1 MKFLEIENKTG
12 KVKLNEVVTRES
24 IGKMIDEIGKLFGA
38 TASAS
43 GADFGEIM
51 NAAENAV
58 DVLEIEINSPG
69 GSVFD
74 GYTIY
79 QEIQSLKDRGVV
91 VNATITGMAASM
103 ASVICM
109 ACNKVSIV
117 AHGRMM
123 IHDAS
128 SGFSGNAEQ
137 MRKQADLLDGI
148 SADIAN
154 IYSSRTGKE
163 VDEIR
168 AMMKKE
174 TWMDAKAT
182 VENGFADEIVK
193 FDKQEKNMTKGIL
206 SRLFPDNDQVSQI
219 EAQII
224 ENDAIRAELVSAQE
238 RISELESSIENHAIV
253 SSNLVE
259 AKAKI
264 SEIEAS
270 IREKDLEIE
279 TLKAEVKAID
289 EKASVKASELLAQS
303 GHPQTVDLNDD
314 SGSCKSLMDQFNELK
329 GADATRFYNKHRK
342 ELLAEQNKLN
352 KNSL

>member
-1 MKFLEIENKTG
+1 MKFLEIENKQG

-24 IGKMIDEIGKLFGA
+24 IGRMIDEIGKLFGA

-58 DVLEIEINSPG
+58 DVLDIEINSPG

-79 QEIQSLKDRGVV
+79 QEIQSLKDRGVI

-117 AHGRMM
+117 PHGRMM

-128 SGFSGNAEQ
+128 SGFSGNADD

-148 SADIAN
+148 SEDIAN
-154 IYSSRTGKE
+154 IYATRTGKE
-163 VDEIR
+163 VNEIR
-168 AMMKKE
+168 DMMKKE

-182 VENGFADEIVK
+182 VENGFADEVVK
-193 FDKQEKNMTKGIL
+193 FDTKADNNMSIL
-206 SRLFPDNDQVSQI
+206 SKLFPGNDQVLQL
-219 EAQII
+219 EASIQENDSLRADLEAAQNQII
-224 ENDAIRAELVSAQE
+224 DLQPLAETNAAISAELVVSNEKIA
-238 RISELESSIENHAIV
+238 ELVAAA
-253 SSNLVE
+253 E
-259 AKAKI
+259 A
-264 SEIEAS
+264 
-270 IREKDLEIE
+270 KDLEITALKEAKESVQDQVSNQAAELVAAIGHVATVALNDE
-279 TLKAEVKAID
+279 TNN
-289 EKASVKASELLAQS
+289 KASNIL
-303 GHPQTVDLNDD
+303 
-314 SGSCKSLMDQFNELK
+314 SLEAFNQMTPRKRMDFI
-329 GADATRFYNKHRK
+329 K
-342 ELLAEQNKLN
+342 EGGKI
-352 KNSL
+352 K